1 MNNLVPI
8 SWPDK
13 PFLTKVVKCEILEI
27 TRFLIKA
34 VLHGTICMI
43 RFVELLFSLKPSSY
57 KSEEK
62 ELLSEEIELLS

>member
-13 PFLTKVVKCEILEI
+13 LFLTKVVKCEILEI

-43 RFVELLFSLKPSSY
+43 RFV
-57 KSEEK
+57 
-62 ELLSEEIELLS
+62 